1 MPPGH
6 DQEMM
11 KVEAGAELQQAIKAI
26 PVELGISIT
35 PKQEADLP
43 AAAAGLFVLANR
55 LFPHYDAM

>member
-1 MPPGH
+1 
-6 DQEMM
+6 MM